1 MSILINS
8 QTRVL
13 VQGIT
18 SSFAAR
24 QSAGMMKY
32 GTRIVGGV
40 TPGKGGSAV
49 QDVPVYDTVAE
60 ATREAPAD
68 ASVIYVPADKL
79 VDAVVEA
86 IDGGI
91 KLVFV
96 TAEGLPVKDMMYLRA
111 LTRES
116 GCWLIGPNSLGV
128 ISPGQALMGSFPP
141 EWAMAG
147 KVGVLSRG
155 GTLLLHTCRQLQ
167 EGGVGI
173 STAVHVGGDTV
184 LARNPVEY
192 LRAFEADPDTS
203 AVVLLSEVG
212 GGKDHECAEF
222 IRDMHK
228 PVIAFVVGHSVP
240 PGRAMGHAGA
250 LVGAA
255 NQTAAAK
262 TDALRAAG
270 ATIASRPEDIPAI
283 LREVLVLRT

>member
-1 MSILINS
+1 MSILLHS

-18 SSFAAR
+18 SPFAAR
-24 QSAGMMKY
+24 QTAGMMRY
-32 GTRIVGGV
+32 GTRVVAGV
-40 TPGKGGSAV
+40 TPGKGGTRTN
-49 QDVPVYDTVAE
+49 DVPVFDTVAE
-60 ATREAPAD
+60 ATHAAPAD

-86 IDGGI
+86 VEGGI

-116 GCWLIGPNSLGV
+116 GCWLIGPNSLGL

-141 EWAMAG
+141 EWAVAG

-155 GTLLLHTCRQLQ
+155 GTLLLHTSRQLAQ
-167 EGGVGI
+167 AGI
-173 STAVHVGGDTV
+173 GLSTAVHVGGDTV
-184 LARNPVEY
+184 LARNPLEY
-192 LRAFEADPDTS
+192 LQAFEADPATA
-203 AVVLLSEVG
+203 AVVMLSEVG

-222 IRDMHK
+222 IRAMRK
-228 PVIAFVVGHSVP
+228 PVIAFVVGQSVP

-250 LVGAA
+250 LVGGAD
-255 NQTAAAK
+255 QTAAAK
-262 TDALRAAG
+262 SEALRAAG
-270 ATIASRPEDIPAI
+270 AQIAKRPEDIPAM
-283 LREVLVLRT
+283 LREVL